1 MLLLLVMVVVRLF
14 WMWSSTETSFLNK
27 SNMFLLVFYVDYGG
41 VDVIVWILD
50 RLLRWTSLV

>member
-41 VDVIVWILD
+41 VDVIV
-50 RLLRWTSLV
+50 